1 MYAVN
6 FVTLKMSQRVCHSL
20 RIVGL
25 IRRYYINVLY
35 GEKKKKKKEKS
46 SRWTPLWFGHNCWVF
61 NCSLFLLLKNR
72 SLIHG
77 LCAAVVEIPTVIFGY
92 VSLRGAKKKK
102 NHCWHSADRSPVH
115 VGSMLVK
122 NSGMRSAP
130 SRPEV
135 FPGTPWS
142 LQYCHT
148 QQRQR
153 GRGRLWAIHG
163 TLLRE
168 TRNPFRRLTS
178 CRPCLKWLEFFPRSV
193 DKLLHRQ
200 DHSDFPISWK
210 KTKHADLSPALT
222 WYLGAL
228 LHWGKFPLTSPLWSR
243 LLSTRFQPQLW
254 SSLPRSA
261 T

>member
-1 MYAVN
+1 M
-6 FVTLKMSQRVCHSL
+6 
-20 RIVGL
+20 
-25 IRRYYINVLY
+25 
-35 GEKKKKKKEKS
+35 EKKKRKKKKS
-46 SRWTPLWFGHNCWVF
+46 PADELHSDLGTIVGFF
-61 NCSLFLLLKNR
+61 ICSLFLLLKNR

-92 VSLRGAKKKK
+92 VSLRGAKKKQKK

-148 QQRQR
+148 QRRQR

-178 CRPCLKWLEFFPRSV
+178 CRPCLK
-193 DKLLHRQ
+193 
-200 DHSDFPISWK
+200 
-210 KTKHADLSPALT
+210 
-222 WYLGAL
+222 
-228 LHWGKFPLTSPLWSR
+228 
-243 LLSTRFQPQLW
+243 
-254 SSLPRSA
+254 
-261 T
+261 

>member
-1 MYAVN
+1 MNSTLIWAQLLGFQLF
-6 FVTLKMSQRVCHSL
+6 FVFV
-20 RIVGL
+20 V
-25 IRRYYINVLY
+25 
-35 GEKKKKKKEKS
+35 KKQILDPWFMCSCSRNSNSYLWVRESPGCKK
-46 SRWTPLWFGHNCWVF
+46 
-61 NCSLFLLLKNR
+61 
-72 SLIHG
+72 
-77 LCAAVVEIPTVIFGY
+77 
-92 VSLRGAKKKK
+92 KKKK

-178 CRPCLKWLEFFPRSV
+178 CRPCLK
-193 DKLLHRQ
+193 
-200 DHSDFPISWK
+200 
-210 KTKHADLSPALT
+210 
-222 WYLGAL
+222 
-228 LHWGKFPLTSPLWSR
+228 
-243 LLSTRFQPQLW
+243 
-254 SSLPRSA
+254 
-261 T
+261 